1 MLKKESRI
9 LFLREFTM
17 QIILNSKP
25 SAGSFDEEEIEIP
38 KEVIKLENYLPGLS
52 HETSSLQQISTET
65 MPSKKRIIQRF
76 PMKMIMPQNIKHSIE
91 NPKSIPLIK
100 QYAVP
105 FSQKNIPT
113 LFNPD
118 LNIPLSFELGKL
130 NFLINDP
137 RITIIECPGPEKFII
152 ARTEGRTTLT
162 KLSLN
167 QSEIQ

>member
-1 MLKKESRI
+1 
-9 LFLREFTM
+9 
-17 QIILNSKP
+17 
-25 SAGSFDEEEIEIP
+25 
-38 KEVIKLENYLPGLS
+38 
-52 HETSSLQQISTET
+52 

-167 QSEIQ
+167 QSEIQGLIEKFSKEAKIPIISGLFKAAVGNLIMTAVISSLVGNRFIITKITPRFIIEQNIKK

>member
-9 LFLREFTM
+9 LFLREFTR

-118 LNIPLSFELGKL
+118 LNSVGIFFWENGTAYCFISGIDFG
-130 NFLINDP
+130 FS
-137 RITIIECPGPEKFII
+137 IECFIFCGI
-152 ARTEGRTTLT
+152 IIFIGNL
-162 KLSLN
+162 
-167 QSEIQ
+167 